1 MADPARRLRTNA
13 AGPFYVDASCI
24 DCDACR
30 QLAPA
35 TFAERGEFSAVAAQP
50 RDASELAA
58 ALRALVACPVGAIG
72 DAAHRPVAD
81 AVGAFPLRVDGPVSY
96 LGFNARASYGANA
109 YLLEHPGGNWMIDAP
124 RWNAALARAVAARG
138 GLRYVFLTHR
148 DDVADAA
155 RYAAHFGARR
165 IIHARDESA
174 QPDAEIVVA
183 GDEPVAFG
191 DLTVIPTPGHTRG
204 HCVLHHG
211 PYLFSGDHLAWDRD
225 AQRLSAH
232 PDVCWYDWSTQLHS
246 VAKLA
251 AYAFRW
257 LLPGHGQSV
266 QLDAAAMR
274 AEVRALVAR
283 ASGDRAQ
290 RSSSSASS
298 TS

>member
-1 MADPARRLRTNA
+1 MADLARRLKTNA
-13 AGPFYVDASCI
+13 DGPFYVDASCI

-50 RDASELAA
+50 RGEAELAA

-72 DAAHRPVAD
+72 DAAHRPLAAAVA
-81 AVGAFPLRVDGPVSY
+81 AFPLHVDGPVSY

-124 RWNAALARAVAARG
+124 RWNAALARAVGARG
-138 GLRYVFLTHR
+138 GVRYLFLTHR

-155 RYAAHFGARR
+155 RYAAHFGAQR
-165 IIHARDESA
+165 IIHVRDRGA
-174 QPDAEIVVA
+174 QPGAEIVVD
-183 GDEPVAFG
+183 GDEPTAFG
-191 DLTVIPTPGHTRG
+191 DVTVIPAPGHTRG

-211 PYLFSGDHLAWDRD
+211 TYLFSGDHLAWDRD

-232 PDVCWYDWSTQLHS
+232 RDVCWYDWSTQLRS

-251 AYAFRW
+251 AYDFTW
-257 LLPGHGQSV
+257 LLPGHGERV
-266 QLDAAAMR
+266 QLGGEAMR
-274 AEVRALVAR
+274 AHVRAVVAR
-283 ASGDRAQ
+283 G
-290 RSSSSASS
+290 
-298 TS
+298 